1 MTTPH
6 PTLLLICRDLMASS
20 QIEGQARAAG
30 YSVVV
35 RPSIAA
41 AREYAESNCVE
52 VIVTELLENASEMP
66 DLIATGIPV
75 FAYASHVYEREL
87 NAARE
92 LGAVTFSRGQIASQ
106 LKHKLIELLNQAQRE
121 AE

>member
-1 MTTPH
+1 MTTTP

-30 YSVVV
+30 FTVTI

-41 AREYAESNCVE
+41 AGEYVASNSVSVF
-52 VIVTELLENASEMP
+52 VIELLENASDLP

-75 FAYASHVYEREL
+75 FVYASHVYEREL

-106 LKHKLIELLNQAQRE
+106 LTLKLRELVKLSE
-121 AE
+121 GK